1 MPPKRFLKLP
11 ITVQWP
17 ETDDENATKI
27 LRRLSTRLQLIR
39 KKRSKSE
46 SAQPEA
52 GQCSAE
58 RKNFSIGLNEV
69 IRDLEKRRLQVAL
82 FDHDVVKPSGI
93 AFQIGALAAS
103 TGVHTA
109 RLNSLNA
116 ELSAVLNYHSVSAVG
131 IRQGEDELVALLKQH
146 TSHVLLQK
154 NEHVDTFIPKGT
166 VKSNRLKRQSKT

>member
-17 ETDDENATKI
+17 EIDDENATEI
-27 LRRLSTRLQLIR
+27 IRRLSARLKLIR
-39 KKRSKSE
+39 KKRKNSE
-46 SAQPEA
+46 SAQLEA
-52 GQCSAE
+52 RECSAE

-69 IRDLEKRRLQVAL
+69 IRDLEKRRLQVAV

-109 RLNSLNA
+109 RLNN
-116 ELSAVLNYHSVSAVG
+116 LSADLSAALNYHSVSAVG
-131 IRQGEDELVALLKQH
+131 IRQGEDELVAFLKQH

-154 NEHVDTFIPKGT
+154 KEQVDTFIPKGT
-166 VKSNRLKRQSKT
+166 VKSNKLKTQSKI